1 MSKKASTVLVLS
13 YLFIAMFAISP
24 LIDGQTK
31 DYHRDESPAA
41 SWNWIVLNDAR
52 SAGAT
57 GISVFSSD
65 AQSAVFNPA
74 LLKNTDS
81 IMISAS
87 YALIGATAY
96 QYQTMNTGPFYAQDK
111 LYEFNDDFAAL
122 SASTSFGKI
131 KISAG
136 YYKKSLLDLPDFNL
150 SDTGYS
156 ASAVFAGNENAY
168 YLAAAYDLTDLA
180 LGAKFTWVNGN
191 RIADLYENYYDTEII
206 EQNQDYDFDYYI
218 ISFGLGWKA
227 AQNINVSA
235 VIDYPVTGEVDAE
248 YSRSFQANIPGGV
261 SVDETNTSEDDLDRP
276 TKITAAAFI
285 KPFAGGDQKDGKD
298 IAIGVEMVYT
308 FWNSYRYFT
317 FGDEMTRDFDDTA
330 ELAVG
335 IELPIQCR
343 GFDLAFRCGYRL
355 DPQPVPA
362 PDTTLNRLTFGTGI
376 EFGLMSFDL
385 AGSYIFGS
393 LPEWTPQN
401 FTVIGTLA
409 IKL

>member
-1 MSKKASTVLVLS
+1 MSKKTSSVLILF
-13 YLFIAMFAISP
+13 YLFIVVFSASP
-24 LIDGQTK
+24 VINGQNK

-52 SAGAT
+52 SAGAA

-74 LLKNTDS
+74 LLKNVDS

-87 YALIGATAY
+87 YAFIGATAY
-96 QYQTMNTGPFYAQDK
+96 QYQTINTGPFYAQDK
-111 LYEFNDDFAAL
+111 LYELNDDFAAL
-122 SASTSFGKI
+122 SACTSFGKI
-131 KISAG
+131 KMSAG
-136 YYKKSLLDLPDFNL
+136 FYKKSLLDLPDSNI
-150 SDTGYS
+150 SDTGYT
-156 ASAVFAGNENAY
+156 ASSVFSGYENAY
-168 YLAAAYDLTDLA
+168 YLAAAYDFSDLA
-180 LGAKFTWVNGN
+180 MGARFTWVNGN
-191 RIADLYENYYDTEII
+191 RTADLYENYYGTEII

-218 ISFGLGWKA
+218 ISLGLDWKA
-227 AQNINVSA
+227 AQNISVSA
-235 VIDYPVTGEVDAE
+235 VFDYPITGEEDAE

-261 SVDETNTSEDDLDRP
+261 SVNETNTSKDDLYRP
-276 TKITAAAFI
+276 TKVTAAALI
-285 KPFAGGDQKDGKD
+285 KPFAGGEKKDGKD
-298 IAIGVEMVYT
+298 IALGIEMTYT

-343 GFDLAFRCGYRL
+343 KFDLAFRCGYRL
-355 DPQPVPA
+355 DPQPVPT
-362 PDTTLNRLTFGTGI
+362 PDTTLSRLTFGTGI
-376 EFGLMSFDL
+376 EFGCLSFDV